1 MTESVTAW
9 TAPVPTIYW
18 ARLGNVFAVA
28 NGKGGVGKTTV
39 TANLGALVAS
49 DGAQTLIVD
58 LNGQGNIAHILG
70 FANTELDDNGR
81 NLYAAITAGAELTPV
96 RGVRENL
103 DVVPGGPFVRRIG
116 AAVAPEMAS
125 EETAAA
131 VLLALA
137 DSLQRIAHH
146 YKLIIIDT
154 PPENPVL
161 LELALCASRFV
172 VVPMR
177 TELMSRVGLRELAGE
192 IRKMRKYNE
201 FLSLLGVF
209 AFASG
214 SSATKVRKELSQQVA
229 EDLGARSEVMMK
241 AFIRH
246 SEAVAAD
253 MTKYGRVA
261 HELEQ
266 EIANNPRFYELR
278 SGAAKNTTVVS
289 GTSKTVAQDFAKLS
303 KEILTRAGARR
314 VEMIEQGVWP

>member
-9 TAPVPTIYW
+9 TAPVPTIDW
-18 ARLGNVFAVA
+18 ARLGHVYAVA
-28 NGKGGVGKTTV
+28 NGKGGVGKTTT

-49 DGAQTLIVD
+49 DGAPTLIID

-70 FANTELDDNGR
+70 FANTELDDKGR
-81 NLYAAITAGAELTPV
+81 NLYTAITAGGELTPV
-96 RGVRENL
+96 AGVRDNL
-103 DVVPGGPFVRRIG
+103 DVVPGGQFVRRIG

-125 EETAAA
+125 PESATA

-137 DSLQRIAHH
+137 DSLQRIAHR
-146 YKLIIIDT
+146 YRLIVIDT
-154 PPENPVL
+154 PPENPLL
-161 LELALCASRFV
+161 LELALCAARFV

-177 TELMSRVGLRELAGE
+177 TELMSRFGLRELAGE
-192 IRKMRKYNE
+192 IRKMREYNE
-201 FLSLLGVF
+201 YLSLLGVF

-214 SSATKVRKELSQQVA
+214 SSATKVRREMSQQVA
-229 EDLGARSEVMMK
+229 QDLGANNEVMMK

-246 SEAVAAD
+246 SESVAND

-266 EIANNPRFYELR
+266 EIANNPKFFELR

-289 GTSKTVAQDFAKLS
+289 STAKPVAQDFAKLA
-303 KEILTRAGARR
+303 KEILNRAGARR
-314 VEMIEQGVWP
+314 VEMMEQGVWP